1 MYKMRKILYAF
12 IALLM
17 ITQSFV
23 KADEGMWLPLFID
36 RLNYVDMQKMG
47 LQLTAEE
54 IYSVNNSSLKDA
66 IVQFGRGCTGE
77 VISDQ
82 GLILTNHHCG
92 YSRIQA
98 HSSLEHD
105 YLTEGF
111 WAQSLEEELSNPGL
125 TVSFLVRIEDV
136 TGRVLAEVTNSMTE
150 KERGEK
156 IVAISE
162 IIQKEA
168 TEGTLYNAS
177 VRGFYEGNEY
187 YLFVYEIYKDI
198 RFVGAPPS
206 SIGKFGADTD
216 NWMWPRH
223 TGDFSLFRV
232 YSDKDGKP
240 AEYSKDNIPLK
251 PKHHLP
257 VSVAGVQKGDF
268 SMIMGYPGG
277 TERYMTSYGVKMA
290 LDIYN
295 QTVVDIRDV
304 KLKIMLDDMQAD
316 NGVRIKYASKYARTS
331 NYWKYYIGQ
340 TKGLKRL
347 KVYDKKVALENEF
360 TQWVIADGQRN
371 EKYGK
376 ALEDIAEAYK
386 QLTAYQLVSVYQS
399 EAIRQG
405 SEILSYATDFSNL
418 KKELEEKEVNKEKV
432 DKLVVQ
438 LKEKAASYFKDYNVP
453 TDQKL
458 LAAML
463 DMYYKNVPAGQQP
476 EYLKSVASKYKGDF
490 NKFVA
495 KVFETSYFTSQQK
508 VEVFLSNP
516 TAKSIDKDLAY
527 QTVKALN
534 NYFTDQVRPKLTE
547 AYDLLNRGNRA
558 FVAGLR
564 EMYPD
569 KKFYPD
575 ANSTMRLTYG
585 QVLDYYPADAVH
597 FNYYTTLAGV
607 MEKED
612 PNNWEFV
619 VPEKLKELYKTKN
632 FGRYGEAGEMKV
644 CFLTNHD
651 ITGGNSGSPVLNGN
665 GELIGLA
672 FDGNWEAMSGDIAY
686 EPGLQRT
693 INVDIRYVLFII
705 DKFAGAKRLIDE
717 MDIVSNRVLPKKEL
731 IEKQELIME
740 EVKD

>member
-1 MYKMRKILYAF
+1 MRKIFFALIVFF
-12 IALLM
+12 IF
-17 ITQSFV
+17 TQSFV
-23 KADEGMWLPLFID
+23 RADEGMWLPLFIE

-47 LQLTAEE
+47 IQLTPEE
-54 IYSVNNSSLKDA
+54 IYSVNNSSIKDA
-66 IVQFGRGCTGE
+66 IVQFGRGCTAE

-82 GLILTNHHCG
+82 GLLLTNHHCG
-92 YSRIQA
+92 YGRIQA

-105 YLTEGF
+105 YLSNGF
-111 WAQSLEEELSNPGL
+111 WAMSLEEELSNPGL
-125 TVSFLVRIEDV
+125 SVTFLIRIEDV
-136 TGRVLAEVTNSMTE
+136 SARVLAEITNTMTE

-156 IVAISE
+156 IDAISQT
-162 IIQKEA
+162 IQKEA
-168 TEGTLYNAS
+168 TDGTQYNAS
-177 VRGFYEGNEY
+177 VRSFYEGNEF
-187 YLFVYEIYKDI
+187 YLFVYETYKDV
-198 RFVGAPPS
+198 RLVGAPPS

-223 TGDFSLFRV
+223 TCDFSLFRI

-240 AEYSKDNIPLK
+240 ADFSKDNIPLK

-268 SMIMGYPGG
+268 SMIMGYPGS

-295 QTVVDIRDV
+295 QTVVDIRAV
-304 KLKIMLDDMQAD
+304 KLDIMMDDMQAD
-316 NGVRIKYASKYARTS
+316 NGVRIKYASKYARIS

-360 TQWVIADGQRN
+360 MQWVNTTTPRR

-386 QLTAYQLVSVYQS
+386 QLTAYQLISVYQS

-405 SEILSYATDFSNL
+405 SEILSYAGDFSNL

-432 DKLVVQ
+432 DQLITQ
-438 LKEKAASYFKDYNVP
+438 LKEKAAAYFKDYNLP

-458 LAAML
+458 LATML
-463 DMYYKNVPAGQQP
+463 DMYYKNVPTAQQP

-490 NKFVA
+490 NKFA
-495 KVFETSYFTSQQK
+495 EKVFETSSFTSQQK
-508 VEVFLSNP
+508 VEQLLSNP
-516 TAKSIDKDLAY
+516 SAKSIEKDLAY
-527 QTVKALN
+527 QTAKAMN
-534 NYFTDQVRPKLTE
+534 NYFVEQVRPKLIE
-547 AYDLLNRGNRA
+547 ANELLDHGNRV
-558 FVAGLR
+558 FIAGLR
-564 EMYPD
+564 EMNPEND
-569 KKFYPD
+569 FFPD

-597 FNYYTTLAGV
+597 YKYYTTLSGV

-612 PNNWEFV
+612 PSNWEFV
-619 VPEKLKELYKTKN
+619 VPEKLKELYKNKDY
-632 FGRYGEAGEMKV
+632 GRYGEGNELKV

-651 ITGGNSGSPVLNGN
+651 ITGGNSGSPVLNAK

-686 EPGLQRT
+686 EPEVQRT

-717 MDIVSNRVLPKKEL
+717 MDIVSNRTLPKKEMV
-731 IEKQELIME
+731 EKPEIINEKEQY
-740 EVKD
+740 

>member
-1 MYKMRKILYAF
+1 MRKTLYAF
-12 IALLM
+12 ITFFMTIQPFLR
-17 ITQSFV
+17 
-23 KADEGMWLPLFID
+23 ADEGMWLPLFID

-47 LQLTAEE
+47 LQLTPEE

-66 IVQFGRGCTGE
+66 IVQFGRGCTAE
-77 VISDQ
+77 IISDQ
-82 GLILTNHHCG
+82 GLVLTNHHCG
-92 YSRIQA
+92 YGRIQA

-105 YLTEGF
+105 YLSNGF
-111 WAQSLEEELSNPGL
+111 WAMSLEEELSNPGL
-125 TVSFLVRIEDV
+125 TVTFLIRIEDV
-136 TGRVLAEVTNSMTE
+136 TSRVLAEVTNTMTE

-156 IVAISE
+156 ITAISE
-162 IIQKEA
+162 TIQKEA
-168 TEGTLYNAS
+168 TDGTLYNAS
-177 VRGFYEGNEY
+177 VRSFYEGNEF
-187 YLFVYEIYKDI
+187 YLFVYETYKDV

-223 TGDFSLFRV
+223 TGDFSLFRI
-232 YSDKDGKP
+232 YSDKDGNP
-240 AEYSKDNIPLK
+240 AEYSKDNVPLK

-257 VSVAGVQKGDF
+257 VSIAGVQKGDF

-295 QTVVDIRDV
+295 QTVVDIRAV
-304 KLKIMLDDMQAD
+304 KLDIMMEDMQAD
-316 NGVRIKYASKYARTS
+316 NEVRIKYASKYARIS

-347 KVYDKKVALENEF
+347 KVYDKKVTLENEF
-360 TQWVIADGQRN
+360 TQWVNADPSRK

-386 QLTAYQLVSVYQS
+386 QLTAYQLISVYQS

-405 SEILSYATDFSNL
+405 SEILSYASEFSNL
-418 KKELEEKEVNKEKV
+418 KKELDEKVVNKEKV
-432 DKLVVQ
+432 DKFIVQ
-438 LKEKAASYFKDYNVP
+438 LKERAVTYFKDYNAP

-476 EYLKSVASKYKGDF
+476 DYLKSVASKYKGDF
-490 NKFVA
+490 NRLA
-495 KVFETSYFTSQQK
+495 AEIFETSYFTNQQK
-508 VEVFLSNP
+508 VEALLINP
-516 TAKSIDKDLAY
+516 SAKSFDKDLAY
-527 QTVKALN
+527 QTAKAMN
-534 NYFTDQVRPKLTE
+534 NYFTEQVRPKLTE
-547 AYDLLNRGNRA
+547 AYELLDRGNRA

-564 EMYPD
+564 EMNPD

-585 QVLDYYPADAVH
+585 QVLDYFPADAVH
-597 FNYYTTLAGV
+597 YKYYTTLTGV

-612 PNNWEFV
+612 PDNWEFV
-619 VPEKLKELYKTKN
+619 VPEKLKELYKNKD
-632 FGRYGEAGEMKV
+632 FGRYGEDGEMKV

-651 ITGGNSGSPVLNGN
+651 ITGGNSGSPVINGN

-686 EPGLQRT
+686 EPELQRT

-705 DKFAGAKRLIDE
+705 DKYAGATRLIDE
-717 MDIVSNRVLPKKEL
+717 MTIISKRITPDKSKLDKSEIKQSPEL
-731 IEKQELIME
+731 N
-740 EVKD
+740 

>member
-1 MYKMRKILYAF
+1 
-12 IALLM
+12 
-17 ITQSFV
+17 
-23 KADEGMWLPLFID
+23 
-36 RLNYVDMQKMG
+36 
-47 LQLTAEE
+47 
-54 IYSVNNSSLKDA
+54 
-66 IVQFGRGCTGE
+66 
-77 VISDQ
+77 
-82 GLILTNHHCG
+82 
-92 YSRIQA
+92 
-98 HSSLEHD
+98 
-105 YLTEGF
+105 
-111 WAQSLEEELSNPGL
+111 
-125 TVSFLVRIEDV
+125 
-136 TGRVLAEVTNSMTE
+136 MTE
-150 KERGEK
+150 KERDEK
-156 IVAISE
+156 ITAISE

-268 SMIMGYPGG
+268 AMIMGYPGG
-277 TERYMTSYGVKMA
+277 TERYMTSFGVKMA

-304 KLKIMLDDMQAD
+304 KLKIMMDDMQAD

-360 TQWVIADGQRN
+360 TQWVIADAQRN

-405 SEILSYATDFSNL
+405 SEILSYAADFSNL

-432 DKLVVQ
+432 DKLVIQ
-438 LKEKAASYFKDYNVP
+438 LKEKAAAYFKDYNAP

-463 DMYYKNVPAGQQP
+463 DMYNKNVPSGQQP
-476 EYLKSVASKYKGDF
+476 DYIKSVAQKYKGDF
-490 NKFVA
+490 SKFAA

-508 VEVFLSNP
+508 VEVLLSNP
-516 TAKSIDKDLAY
+516 SAKSIDKDLAY
-527 QTVKALN
+527 QTVRALN

-547 AYDLLNRGNRA
+547 AYDLLDRGNRT

-612 PNNWEFV
+612 PGNWEFV
-619 VPEKLKELYKTKN
+619 VPEKLKELYKNKDY
-632 FGRYGEAGEMKV
+632 GRYGEGNELKV

-651 ITGGNSGSPVLNGN
+651 ITGGNSGSPVINGK

-686 EPGLQRT
+686 EPSLQRT

-717 MDIVSNRVLPKKEL
+717 MDIVSNRVQPKKEL
-731 IEKQELIME
+731 IEKQKLIME
-740 EVKD
+740 EVRF